1 MPNGVWVTGDVS
13 VNKTDF
19 LVIFLPYPLY
29 SLTTF
34 LYLTSTLT
42 CYFSSHPKLSKELVT
57 LTASTSSLH
66 IKTPTHCCLHTHPQ
80 LHLNCSSSSHHDFII
95 SKPNRLD
102 LSTTSDAANGSP
114 LSKTSNSFVSMTSLL
129 ALLFPLLFL
138 CLLLKC
144 W

>member
-29 SLTTF
+29 SLTTH

-42 CYFSSHPKLSKELVT
+42 HYFSSHPKVSKELVT
-57 LTASTSSLH
+57 LTASTTSLH
-66 IKTPTHCCLHTHPQ
+66 IKTPTHCCLNTHPQ
-80 LHLNCSSSSHHDFII
+80 LHLNCSSSSHHDCII

-102 LSTTSDAANGSP
+102 LSTTSDAVNGSP
-114 LSKTSNSFVSMTSLL
+114 LFKIFNSLLSMTSLL
-129 ALLFPLLFL
+129 VLLFALLFP